1 MTQQLALKALITVS
15 AASPRL
21 IQAYRAVL
29 VLAHTQIDQ
38 HVNEIAVAPFL
49 SRATATICGPYEAR
63 RKTFDAPKA
72 THTRSKLPNT
82 DIVSRLQEC
91 DQFLASCGKQK

>member
-29 VLAHTQIDQ
+29 VLAQTQIDQ
-38 HVNEIAVAPFL
+38 HVNEIAVAPFW
-49 SRATATICGPYEAR
+49 SRATAMICGPYEPR
-63 RKTFDAPKA
+63 
-72 THTRSKLPNT
+72 
-82 DIVSRLQEC
+82 RLQNV
-91 DQFLASCGKQK
+91 